1 MSQIDTDTDTKS
13 LGIGPFDT
21 IPIFPSVSGMD
32 HYVHYVFVTQA
43 VRDAWKADKGRKGVF
58 FMGKNRVMS
67 VGLGRDEAEEY
78 NDHLHRV
85 SRLLRGANRG
95 LMFTNEDPL
104 KVEEFFAGHG
114 EPDYA
119 RTNGV
124 ATEDVVLPEGPLPQ
138 VYIE

>member
-1 MSQIDTDTDTKS
+1 
-13 LGIGPFDT
+13 
-21 IPIFPSVSGMD
+21 MD
-32 HYVHYVFVTQA
+32 RPLHYVFVTQA

-138 VYIE
+138 VHTWSKC